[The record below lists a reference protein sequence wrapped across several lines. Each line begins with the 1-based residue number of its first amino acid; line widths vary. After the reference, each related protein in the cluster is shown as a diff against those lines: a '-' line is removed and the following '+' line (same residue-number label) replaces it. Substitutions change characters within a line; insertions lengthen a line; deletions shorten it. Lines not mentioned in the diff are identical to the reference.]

1 MKKRVIALML
11 AFVLVLNMGTVAF
24 ANGEATPAPV
34 TETEPTPTQEVE
46 ATLLLQ

>member
-24 ANGEATPAPV
+24 ANVKQLLP
-34 TETEPTPTQEVE
+34 
-46 ATLLLQ
+46 LLQRQNPRLPKK